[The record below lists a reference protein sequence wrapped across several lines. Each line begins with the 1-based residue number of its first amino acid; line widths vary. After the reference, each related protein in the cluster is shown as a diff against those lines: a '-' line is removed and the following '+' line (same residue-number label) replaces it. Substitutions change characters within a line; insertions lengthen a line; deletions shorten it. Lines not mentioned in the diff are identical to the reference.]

1 MKTLSLYIIK
11 NFLVNF
17 VILLSVLMLLFIL
30 VDLTINM
37 DDFVKAGGNW
47 AKMQNVTSVASEYN
61 VSGELLTELLDDGA
75 SNPLIASELDLNVN
89 QVSQIKHAIQPGSF
103 MSFIGVMY
111 YIIDYYTPIMLLIYI
126 FFSGLIVT
134 AAMGFTFSAMIRA
147 RELTAI
153 IASGISLYRIAMPIV
168 LVGGVLSIINLPLQ
182 EYAIPAM
189 AERITR
195 DKLDLK
201 RNKTRDIPI
210 VFARDGEGNLISG
223 ANFLKDEEQF
233 DKGISILVRD
243 DSGLTLQQIR
253 ASQASWDDNR
263 GGWKL
268 VQGVAF
274 VTPDNPMEIS
284 PPEAIDFFKTDL
296 SPTVLKLRQ
305 TSFYRNLLSI
315 GNLQSMRSNPALS
328 GNAAEGITRIIWSRF
343 SLVILNVIVLVIGLP
358 YFLTRIPGNML
369 KQGLKA
375 AGACVGAWA
384 GGILVLQ
391 AGSSYLGPA
400 SAAWLPVII
409 NLPISAYLL
418 HTIKS

>member
-17 VILLSVLMLLFIL
+17 VILLAVLMLLFVL

-37 DDFVKAGGNW
+37 DDFIKAGANT
-47 AKMQNVTSVASEYN
+47 AKVQNIESAANAYGVPSEKLVDLFDKKASDD
-61 VSGELLTELLDDGA
+61 VIARELNLQKA
-75 SNPLIASELDLNVN
+75 
-89 QVSQIKHAIQPGSF
+89 QIKQIKNDIEPGSIS
-103 MSFIGVMY
+103 SFIGTVWH
-111 YIIDYYTPIMLLIYI
+111 IVDYYTPMMLLIYV

-153 IASGISLYRIAMPIV
+153 IASGISLYRVALPIV
-168 LVGGVLSIINLPLQ
+168 IVGGILSLINLPLQ

-201 RNKTRDIPI
+201 RNENRDAPVI
-210 VFARDGEGNLISG
+210 FARDGEGNLISG

-233 DKGISILVRD
+233 NKGITILVRD
-243 DSGLTLQQIR
+243 EKGLTKQQIR
-253 ASQASWDDNR
+253 ATQASWDGNN

-268 VQGVAF
+268 VQGAVF
-274 VTPDNPMEIS
+274 TPPSGHD
-284 PPEAIDFFKTDL
+284 AIEFFQTDL

-305 TSFYRNLLSI
+305 NDMYRQLMSI
-315 GNLQSMRSNPALS
+315 GDLQTMRNNPALL
-328 GNAAEGITRIIWSRF
+328 AKDVEGVTRIIWSRF
-343 SLVILNVIVLVIGLP
+343 SLIILNVLVLVIGLP

-384 GGILVLQ
+384 GGVIVLQ
-391 AGSSYLGPA
+391 AGNSYLGPA

>member
-1 MKTLSLYIIK
+1 ANTAKVQNIESAANTLGVPSEK
-11 NFLVNF
+11 LVEL
-17 VILLSVLMLLFIL
+17 I
-30 VDLTINM
+30 DK
-37 DDFVKAGGNW
+37 KATDEAI
-47 AKMQNVTSVASEYN
+47 AKEMNLQVT
-61 VSGELLTELLDDGA
+61 
-75 SNPLIASELDLNVN
+75 
-89 QVSQIKHAIQPGSF
+89 QVQQIKHDIEPGSIS
-103 MSFIGVMY
+103 SFIGTVWH
-111 YIIDYYTPIMLLIYI
+111 IFDYYTPIMLLIYV

-153 IASGISLYRIAMPIV
+153 IASGISLYRVALPIV
-168 LVGGVLSIINLPLQ
+168 IVGGILSLINLPLQ

-201 RNKTRDIPI
+201 RNENRDAPVI
-210 VFARDGEGNLISG
+210 FARDGEENLISG

-233 DKGISILVRD
+233 NKGITILVRD
-243 DSGLTLQQIR
+243 EKGLTKQQIR
-253 ASQASWDDNR
+253 ATQASWDAKN

-268 VQGVAF
+268 VQGAAF
-274 VTPDNPMEIS
+274 TPPS
-284 PPEAIDFFKTDL
+284 GHAAIDFFKTDL
-296 SPTVLKLRQ
+296 SPAVLKLRQ
-305 TSFYRNLLSI
+305 NDMYRQLMSI
-315 GNLQSMRSNPALS
+315 GNLQAMRSNPALRS
-328 GNAAEGITRIIWSRF
+328 QDVEGVTRIIWSRF
-343 SLVILNVIVLVIGLP
+343 SLIILNVLVLVIGLP

-384 GGILVLQ
+384 GGVIVLQ
-391 AGSSYLGPA
+391 AGNSYLGPA